1 MIKEFLPPMK
11 IEKIKPKT
19 SFWAW
24 LHLNRLKIVIIAF
37 LVLVPLSLIFTAYIG
52 SYTANRVVNFDTEIT
67 ADTVY
72 VKHFLEYDDIDAFS
86 LNIVWTDLK
95 HPHLDANSNELVGG
109 YYIFDIYYEPNESF
123 VVKSVT
129 ITPVLQTDW
138 KDLKSIGAS
147 TNLLII
153 PTAVL
158 VRFNYN
164 LPVNPLL
171 FVQVNEPHL
180 YLKVDYVLST
190 SGTDVSFTKY
200 VEYSLRDINPLN
212 VIS

>member
-1 MIKEFLPPMK
+1 MKKEYLPPMK
-11 IEKIKPKT
+11 NEKVKPKT
-19 SFWAW
+19 SFWTW
-24 LHLNRLKIVIIAF
+24 LHYNRLKVVIIAF
-37 LVLVPLSLIFTAYIG
+37 VVLVPLSLILTAYIG

-72 VKHFLEYDDIDAFS
+72 VKHFLEYDDIDAFN

-95 HPHLDANSNELVGG
+95 HPHLDLNSNELVGG
-109 YYIFDIYYEPNESF
+109 YYIFDVYYEAKENY

-138 KDLKSIGAS
+138 KDLRSIGSS

-153 PTAVL
+153 PKAVL
-158 VRFNYN
+158 IRFNYG

-180 YLKVDYVLST
+180 YLKVDYVLT
-190 SGTDVSFTKY
+190 TAGTDVSFTKY
-200 VEYSLRDINPLN
+200 VEFSLKDINPLN